1 MLEFITTHLLEII
14 FGLISAGALAFC
26 KCLYGKMKTYK
37 KLVEEKEND
46 TLDNTIETHI
56 EPIRQEIEELR
67 KYVLESNTIT
77 NKHMDLILASYR
89 FRLTQLC
96 KAYIQQGFMT
106 NTEYEQLVEFYKVY
120 AGLGGNGQAKTYY
133 DRAVQLPVHDTQEQK
148 K

>member
-26 KCLYGKMKTYK
+26 KYLYSKMKNYK
-37 KLVEEKEND
+37 KLIEEKENN
-46 TLDNTIETHI
+46 TLDSTIETHI

-67 KYVLESNTIT
+67 KYVLESTSAS
-77 NKHMDLILASYR
+77 NKNMDLILSSYR

-106 NTEYEQLVEFYKVY
+106 NIEYEQLVEFYKVY

-133 DRAVQLPVHDTQEQK
+133 ERAVQLPVHDVQE
-148 K
+148 

>member
-26 KCLYGKMKTYK
+26 KYLYNKMKTYK
-37 KLVEEKEND
+37 KLIEEKENSS
-46 TLDNTIETHI
+46 LDNTIENHI

-77 NKHMDLILASYR
+77 NKHMDLILSSYR

-133 DRAVQLPVHDTQEQK
+133 ERAVQLPVHDVQE
-148 K
+148 

>member
-26 KCLYGKMKTYK
+26 KYLYSKMKNYK
-37 KLVEEKEND
+37 KLIEEKENSS
-46 TLDNTIETHI
+46 LDNTIETHI

-67 KYVLESNTIT
+67 KYVLESNSDT
-77 NKHMDLILASYR
+77 NKHMDLILSSYR

-120 AGLGGNGQAKTYY
+120 TGLGGNGQAKTYY
-133 DRAVQLPVHDTQEQK
+133 ERAVQLPVHDVQE
-148 K
+148 

>member
-26 KCLYGKMKTYK
+26 KYLYSKMKNYK
-37 KLVEEKEND
+37 KLIEEKENS
-46 TLDNTIETHI
+46 TLDSTIETHI

-67 KYVLESNTIT
+67 KYVLESNNDT
-77 NKHMDLILASYR
+77 NKHMDLILSSYR

-120 AGLGGNGQAKTYY
+120 TGLGGNGQAKTYY
-133 DRAVQLPVHDTQEQK
+133 ERAVQLPVHDVQE
-148 K
+148 

>member
-26 KCLYGKMKTYK
+26 KYLYSKMKNYK
-37 KLVEEKEND
+37 KLIEEKENS
-46 TLDNTIETHI
+46 TLDSTIETHI

-67 KYVLESNTIT
+67 KYVLESTSVA
-77 NKHMDLILASYR
+77 NKNIDLILASYR

-96 KAYIQQGFMT
+96 KAYIQRGFMT

-133 DRAVQLPVHDTQEQK
+133 ERAVQFPVHDVQE
-148 K
+148 

>member
-26 KCLYGKMKTYK
+26 KYLYSKMKNYK
-37 KLVEEKEND
+37 KLIEEKENS
-46 TLDNTIETHI
+46 TLDSTIETHI

-67 KYVLESNTIT
+67 KYVLESNSDT
-77 NKHMDLILASYR
+77 NKHMDLILSSYR

-106 NTEYEQLVEFYKVY
+106 NIEYEQLVEFYKVY

-133 DRAVQLPVHDTQEQK
+133 ERAVQLPVHDVQE
-148 K
+148 

>member
-26 KCLYGKMKTYK
+26 KHLHSKMKTYK
-37 KLVEEKEND
+37 KLTEEKENS
-46 TLDNTIETHI
+46 TLDNTIEIHI

-67 KYVLESNTIT
+67 KYVLESNKIA
-77 NKHMDLILASYR
+77 NNHMDVILASYR

-106 NTEYEQLVEFYKVY
+106 NGEYEQLIEFYKVY
-120 AGLGGNGQAKTYY
+120 TSLGGNGQAKTYY
-133 DRAVQLPVHDTQEQK
+133 ERAIQLPVHDVQE
-148 K
+148 

>member
-26 KCLYGKMKTYK
+26 KYLYGKMKTYK
-37 KLVEEKEND
+37 KLVEEKENS
-46 TLDNTIETHI
+46 TLDNTIENHI

-67 KYVLESNTIT
+67 KYVLENNTLT
-77 NKHMDLILASYR
+77 NKHLDLILASYR

-106 NTEYEQLVEFYKVY
+106 NIEYEQLVEFYKVY
-120 AGLGGNGQAKTYY
+120 SGLGGNGQAKTYY
-133 DRAVQLPVHDTQEQK
+133 ERAVQLPVHKAQQ
-148 K
+148 

>member
-26 KCLYGKMKTYK
+26 KHLHSKMKTYK
-37 KLVEEKEND
+37 KLTEEKENS

-67 KYVLESNTIT
+67 KYVLESNKIA
-77 NKHMDLILASYR
+77 NNHMDVILASYR
-89 FRLTQLC
+89 FRLIQLC

-106 NTEYEQLVEFYKVY
+106 NGEYEQLVEFYKVY
-120 AGLGGNGQAKTYY
+120 TSLGGNGQAKTYY
-133 DRAVQLPVHDTQEQK
+133 ERAIQLPVHDVQE
-148 K
+148 

>member
-26 KCLYGKMKTYK
+26 KHLHSKMKTYK
-37 KLVEEKEND
+37 KLTEEKENS

-67 KYVLESNTIT
+67 KYVLESNKIA
-77 NKHMDLILASYR
+77 NNHMDVILASYR
-89 FRLTQLC
+89 FRLIQLC

-106 NTEYEQLVEFYKVY
+106 NGEYEQLVEFYKVY
-120 AGLGGNGQAKTYY
+120 TSLGGNGQAKTYY
-133 DRAVQLPVHDTQEQK
+133 ERVIQLPVHDVQE
-148 K
+148 

>member
-26 KCLYGKMKTYK
+26 KHLHSKMKTYK
-37 KLVEEKEND
+37 KLTEEKENS

-67 KYVLESNTIT
+67 KYVLESNKIA
-77 NKHMDLILASYR
+77 NNHMDVILASYR

-106 NTEYEQLVEFYKVY
+106 NGEYEQLVEFYKVY
-120 AGLGGNGQAKTYY
+120 TSLGGNGQAKTYY
-133 DRAVQLPVHDTQEQK
+133 DRAVQLPVHDTQQ
-148 K
+148 

>member
-37 KLVEEKEND
+37 KLVEEKENN
-46 TLDNTIETHI
+46 TLDTTIETHI

-67 KYVLESNTIT
+67 KYVLENNTVA
-77 NKHMDLILASYR
+77 NKHMNLILTSYH

-133 DRAVQLPVHDTQEQK
+133 ERAVQLPVHNAQQ
-148 K
+148 

>member
-26 KCLYGKMKTYK
+26 KYLYSKMKNYK
-37 KLVEEKEND
+37 KLIEEKENS
-46 TLDNTIETHI
+46 TLDDTIENHI

-67 KYVLESNTIT
+67 KYVLESNTVA

-96 KAYIQQGFMT
+96 KAYIQQGFMS

-133 DRAVQLPVHDTQEQK
+133 DRAVQLPVHDIEQ
-148 K
+148 

>member
-26 KCLYGKMKTYK
+26 KYLYIKMKTYK
-37 KLVEEKEND
+37 KLIEEKENS
-46 TLDNTIETHI
+46 TLDNTIENHI

-67 KYVLESNTIT
+67 KYVLESNTLT
-77 NKHMDLILASYR
+77 NKHLDLILASYR

-96 KAYIQQGFMT
+96 KAYIQQGYMT
-106 NTEYEQLVEFYKVY
+106 NVEYEQLVEFYKVY

-133 DRAVQLPVHDTQEQK
+133 DRAVQLPVHNA
-148 K
+148 

>member
-14 FGLISAGALAFC
+14 FGLISAGTLAFC
-26 KCLYGKMKTYK
+26 KYLYSKMKNYK
-37 KLVEEKEND
+37 KLIEEKENS
-46 TLDNTIETHI
+46 TLDSTIETHI

-67 KYVLESNTIT
+67 KYVLESTSVA
-77 NKHMDLILASYR
+77 NKNIDLILASYR

-96 KAYIQQGFMT
+96 KAYIQRGFMT

-133 DRAVQLPVHDTQEQK
+133 ERAVQLPVHDVQE
-148 K
+148 

>member
-26 KCLYGKMKTYK
+26 KHLHSKMKTYK
-37 KLVEEKEND
+37 KLTEEKENS

-67 KYVLESNTIT
+67 KYVLESNKIA
-77 NKHMDLILASYR
+77 NNHMDVILASYR

-96 KAYIQQGFMT
+96 KAYIQQGFIT
-106 NTEYEQLVEFYKVY
+106 NGEYEQLIEFYKVY
-120 AGLGGNGQAKTYY
+120 TGLGGNGQVKTYY
-133 DRAVQLPVHDTQEQK
+133 ERAIQLPVHDVQE
-148 K
+148 

>member
-26 KCLYGKMKTYK
+26 KHLHSKMKTYK
-37 KLVEEKEND
+37 KLTEEKENS

-67 KYVLESNTIT
+67 KYVLESNKIA
-77 NKHMDLILASYR
+77 NNHMDVILASYR

-106 NTEYEQLVEFYKVY
+106 NGEYEQLIEFYKVY
-120 AGLGGNGQAKTYY
+120 ASLGGNGQAKTYY
-133 DRAVQLPVHDTQEQK
+133 ERAIQLPVHDVQE
-148 K
+148 

>member
-26 KCLYGKMKTYK
+26 KYLYSKMKNYK
-37 KLVEEKEND
+37 KLIEEKENS
-46 TLDNTIETHI
+46 TLDDTIENHI

-67 KYVLESNTIT
+67 KYVLESNTLT
-77 NKHMDLILASYR
+77 NKHLDLILASYR

-133 DRAVQLPVHDTQEQK
+133 DRAVQLPVHNAQQ
-148 K
+148 

>member
-37 KLVEEKEND
+37 KLVEEKENN
-46 TLDNTIETHI
+46 TLDTTIEIHI

-67 KYVLESNTIT
+67 KYVLESNTVV
-77 NKHMDLILASYR
+77 NKHMNLILTSYR

-133 DRAVQLPVHDTQEQK
+133 ERAAQLPVHNAQQ
-148 K
+148 

>member
-26 KCLYGKMKTYK
+26 KYLYGKMKTYK

-46 TLDNTIETHI
+46 TLDTTIENHI

-77 NKHMDLILASYR
+77 NNHMDLILSSYR

-120 AGLGGNGQAKTYY
+120 TGLGGNGQAKTYY
-133 DRAVQLPVHDTQEQK
+133 ERAVQLPVHDTQE
-148 K
+148 

>member
-26 KCLYGKMKTYK
+26 KYLYSKMKNYK
-37 KLVEEKEND
+37 KLIEEKENS
-46 TLDNTIETHI
+46 TLDDTIENHI

-67 KYVLESNTIT
+67 KYVLKSNTVA

-96 KAYIQQGFMT
+96 KAYIQQGFMS

-133 DRAVQLPVHDTQEQK
+133 DRAVQLPVHNTQQ
-148 K
+148 

>member
-26 KCLYGKMKTYK
+26 KYLHNKIKTYK
-37 KLVEEKEND
+37 KLIEEKENS
-46 TLDNTIETHI
+46 TLDDTIENHI

-67 KYVLESNTIT
+67 KYVLESNTLT

-120 AGLGGNGQAKTYY
+120 TGLGGNGQAKTYY
-133 DRAVQLPVHDTQEQK
+133 DRAVQLPVHNAQQ
-148 K
+148 

>member
-26 KCLYGKMKTYK
+26 KYLYSKMKNYK
-37 KLVEEKEND
+37 KLIEEKENS
-46 TLDNTIETHI
+46 TLDSTIETHI

-67 KYVLESNTIT
+67 KYVLESTSAS
-77 NKHMDLILASYR
+77 NKNMDLILSSYR

-133 DRAVQLPVHDTQEQK
+133 ERAVQLPVHDVQE
-148 K
+148 

>member
-26 KCLYGKMKTYK
+26 KYLYSKMKNYK
-37 KLVEEKEND
+37 KLIEEKENSS
-46 TLDNTIETHI
+46 LDNTIETHI

-67 KYVLESNTIT
+67 KYVLESNSDT
-77 NKHMDLILASYR
+77 NKHMDLILSSYR

-120 AGLGGNGQAKTYY
+120 TGLGGNGQAKTYY
-133 DRAVQLPVHDTQEQK
+133 ERAVQLPVHDTQE
-148 K
+148 